1 MEMYDGLAREYEFQ
15 NTVAERPGSAGEN
28 GARLRKAEAERKRK
42 GLDHGRAKSTSGVR
56 EERRSRLGFVI
67 GNPRRARK
75 AAGIVSKAVQQSS
88 GVVVIY
94 VILDQ

>member
-1 MEMYDGLAREYEFQ
+1 MQG
-15 NTVAERPGSAGEN
+15 
-28 GARLRKAEAERKRK
+28 
-42 GLDHGRAKSTSGVR
+42 STSGVR
-56 EERRSRLGFVI
+56 EERQSRLGFVI

>member
-1 MEMYDGLAREYEFQ
+1 MEPVYE
-15 NTVAERPGSAGEN
+15 
-28 GARLRKAEAERKRK
+28 KAEAERERK

-56 EERRSRLGFVI
+56 EERRSRPGFVI